1 MMASSRGVGLTY
13 HLTRLSIAL
22 KKKGHNVSVVS
33 GLGEQAE
40 GLSTELENAGIER
53 FVSEHIDRMDF
64 VSIHKCEKDVLRVLK
79 ARNFDII
86 HANGAVH
93 ALPSHLATKSISI
106 HKKPAIVT
114 SVHSVPDESIWQ
126 KPKWTVM
133 TTILNRCSSMVLPVS
148 NYTRERLIA
157 HGVNPQKTVTVHN
170 SIDLEIFDEASKN
183 AKTDIISD
191 NNKNPKVAYVANLVP
206 IKGHEYYL
214 MAAAKVLKKCKANFY
229 VVGDGP
235 RKGYLKKLA
244 YKLGIQDDVIFTG
257 RIHWPQIYYVLSNMV
272 DICVSASLFENFP
285 FYLLECMAAKKPIVA
300 TSVGGVPE
308 MIVDG
313 INGYLVP
320 PKDPVS
326 MANSVLKLISDP
338 DKAREMGLKGRQMV
352 EKRFN
357 MTTAISKLKNIYD
370 LFSDER
376 AFQMF
381 NRVCVKNEQV
391 HV

>member
-1 MMASSRGVGLTY
+1 MMASSHGVGLTY

-33 GLGEQAE
+33 GPNEQVE
-40 GLSTELENAGIER
+40 GLFTELEKTGIEH

-64 VSIHKCEKDVLRVLK
+64 VSINKFRKDVLQVLK
-79 ARNFDII
+79 AKDFDII

-93 ALPSHLATKSISI
+93 ALPSYLATKSISVNR
-106 HKKPAIVT
+106 KPAIVA

-133 TTILNRCSSMVLPVS
+133 TVILNKCSNMILPVS
-148 NYTRERLIA
+148 NYTREKLIT
-157 HGVNPQKTVTVHN
+157 HGVNPQKTVTIHN
-170 SIDLEIFDEASKN
+170 FIDLEIFDEASKN

-191 NNKNPKVAYVANLVP
+191 NNKNPKVVYVANLVP

-214 MAAAKVLKKCKANFY
+214 MAAKKVLKKCKANFY
-229 VVGDGP
+229 VIGDGP

-257 RIHWPQIYYVLSNMV
+257 RVHWPQIYYVLSNIV
-272 DICVSASLFENFP
+272 DICVSASLSENFP

-313 INGYLVP
+313 ITGYLVP
-320 PKDPVS
+320 PKDPAS
-326 MANSVLKLISDP
+326 MANSILKLINDP
-338 DKAREMGLKGRQMV
+338 DNAREMGLRGRQIV
-352 EKRFN
+352 EKEFN
-357 MTTAISKLKNIYD
+357 MTVAISKLENIYVRTK
-370 LFSDER
+370 LL
-376 AFQMF
+376 M
-381 NRVCVKNEQV
+381 
-391 HV
+391 